1 MSSVSSISHTQSYP
15 SPAAHNASASGQA
28 TTSTAQIAAPS
39 ASDSV
44 SLSDTAQFHA
54 LMQRS
59 GLKVEG
65 GTLGQLFS
73 PAFFAGADAN
83 NDARLSSSEFSAL
96 IEQNGGNASQASR
109 LYREMGGGD
118 QGLSYDQ
125 FRQGVGQG
133 DAKDFFNNLV
143 MTRIKGSGSGPDDW
157 LKQLAQLGAESD
169 AASSKLANELKR

>member
-1 MSSVSSISHTQSYP
+1 M
-15 SPAAHNASASGQA
+15 
-28 TTSTAQIAAPS
+28 TSTG
-39 ASDSV
+39 DSV
-44 SLSDTAQFHA
+44 TLSDTAQFHA

-73 PAFFAGADAN
+73 PAFFAGADTN
-83 NDARLSSSEFSAL
+83 NDAHLSSSEFSSL
-96 IEQNGGNASQASR
+96 IEHNGGNTSQASR

-125 FRQGVGQG
+125 FRQGIGQG
-133 DAKDFFNNLV
+133 DAKEFFNQLV
-143 MTRIKGSGSGPDDW
+143 MTRIKGSGAGPEDW

-169 AASSKLANELKR
+169 AASTKLANELKG